1 MPPSPLT
8 TTLIQSTF
16 LNALSN
22 ILAQL
27 LDQYK
32 KDKPHISL
40 NIPYLVQFVTY
51 GILIVPINVAWQRW
65 LEVTYPGFL
74 FSSSSTST
82 AATASTSST
91 LPLSIPATNGASS
104 SESRSRPRAGTGPIL
119 NSNGGTELVEVKEK
133 LVPAASTS
141 STGYGKWLWR
151 PRVSGSG
158 SGSASGPGLGTRQRI
173 FNFAMKF
180 FLDQTAGGVLNIILF
195 VVLINLLKGT
205 SLERAWELVLED
217 FTPIMLARL
226 KFRPIVSTLLYTVV
240 PLERRVVFGS
250 ACGVIWGVYLSLY
263 AAV

>member
-1 MPPSPLT
+1 MPPSPLM

-32 KDKPHISL
+32 KDKPLVAL
-40 NIPYLVQFVTY
+40 NIPYLIQFITY

-74 FSSSSTST
+74 FSSSSIST
-82 AATASTSST
+82 APTASASST

-104 SESRSRPRAGTGPIL
+104 EGSWAGRPRAATVTVTGTLSKGEKV
-119 NSNGGTELVEVKEK
+119 ELVEVKEK
-133 LVPAASTS
+133 LVPASAAVAP
-141 STGYGKWLWR
+141 STGWWSWR
-151 PRVSGSG
+151 PRVSSSG
-158 SGSASGPGLGTRQRI
+158 SGKRQRI

-180 FLDQTAGGVLNIILF
+180 LLDQTAGGVLNIILF
-195 VVLINLLKGT
+195 VVLINVLKGT
-205 SLERAWELVLED
+205 SLGRAWELVLED
-217 FTPIMLARL
+217 FMPIMLARL

>member
-1 MPPSPLT
+1 MRPSPLT

-27 LDQYK
+27 MDQYK
-32 KDKPHISL
+32 KDKPLVSF
-40 NIPYLVQFVTY
+40 NIPYLLQFITY

-82 AATASTSST
+82 AATASASST
-91 LPLSIPATNGASS
+91 LPLSIPATNGTS
-104 SESRSRPRAGTGPIL
+104 SEGSRATRPRAGTVTGT
-119 NSNGGTELVEVKEK
+119 NSKGEKTELVEVKEK
-133 LVPAASTS
+133 LVPASSAAAP
-141 STGYGKWLWR
+141 STGRWSWR
-151 PRVSGSG
+151 SRVSSSGSG
-158 SGSASGPGLGTRQRI
+158 KRQRI

-180 FLDQTAGGVLNIILF
+180 LLDQTAGGVLNIILF
-195 VVLINLLKGT
+195 VVLINVLKGT
-205 SLERAWELVLED
+205 SLGRAWELVLAD
-217 FTPIMLARL
+217 FMPIMLARL

>member
-1 MPPSPLT
+1 MPPSALT

-27 LDQYK
+27 IDQYK
-32 KDKPHISL
+32 KDKPLIAL
-40 NIPYLVQFVTY
+40 NIPYLLQFITY

-74 FSSSSTST
+74 FSSSPTST
-82 AATASTSST
+82 AATASASST
-91 LPLSIPATNGASS
+91 LPLSIPAANGAP
-104 SESRSRPRAGTGPIL
+104 SEGSRAARPRAGTVTD
-119 NSNGGTELVEVKEK
+119 SKGGTMELVEVKEK
-133 LVPAASTS
+133 LVPAASAAAP
-141 STGYGKWLWR
+141 STGRWSWR
-151 PRVSGSG
+151 PRGLNSGSG
-158 SGSASGPGLGTRQRI
+158 KRQRI

-180 FLDQTAGGVLNIILF
+180 LLDQTAGGVLNIILF
-195 VVLINLLKGT
+195 VVLINVLKGA

-217 FTPIMLARL
+217 FIPIMLARL

>member
-1 MPPSPLT
+1 MPPSPMT

-27 LDQYK
+27 IDQYK
-32 KDKPHISL
+32 KDKPHLTL
-40 NIPYLVQFVTY
+40 NIPYLIQFVTY

-74 FSSSSTST
+74 FLSSPTST
-82 AATASTSST
+82 ATTASTSST
-91 LPLSIPATNGASS
+91 LPLSIPAANGASLS
-104 SESRSRPRAGTGPIL
+104 SVGESRGRPRAGTGTVFKG
-119 NSNGGTELVEVKEK
+119 SGGRGDETELVEVKEK
-133 LVPAASTS
+133 LVPASAAPTAST
-141 STGYGKWLWR
+141 GPAKWLWR
-151 PRVSGSG
+151 PRGSSSGK
-158 SGSASGPGLGTRQRI
+158 LRRV

-180 FLDQTAGGVLNIILF
+180 LLDQTAGGVLNIILF
-195 VVLINLLKGT
+195 VMLINVLKGT
-205 SLERAWELVLED
+205 SLGRAWELVLED
-217 FTPIMLARL
+217 FMPIMLARL